1 MSWYKDWFSS
11 EGYLKVYSHRDDVEA
26 EILAELIMKN
36 INLNN
41 DASVLDMACGA
52 GRHSIALAKRGFK
65 VTAVDLSE
73 RLLIE
78 ARKNSQIAGVE
89 INYMLSDIREF
100 NSEYKFDLALNL
112 FTSIGYFDEDN
123 ENFSVIKK
131 AYDLLKK
138 NGYFVLDYFNKD
150 YLVKNLVPTS
160 VISVNGDRIVQNR
173 SIKGNRVVK
182 NITIAKNSQV
192 NEFYES
198 VRLFSF
204 DELSETLSKTGFKIE
219 KVLGDFKGNIF
230 DKTISSRIIFIAKK

>member
-1 MSWYKDWFSS
+1 MNWYKDWFNS
-11 EGYLKVYSHRDDVEA
+11 EDYLKVYSHRDDAEA

-36 INLNN
+36 ISLNA
-41 DASVLDMACGA
+41 DASVIDMACGA

-89 INYMLSDIREF
+89 IKYILSDIRDF
-100 NSEYKFDLALNL
+100 SSEQPFDLALNL
-112 FTSIGYFDEDN
+112 FTSIGYFDEDK
-123 ENFSVIKK
+123 ENFAVIKK
-131 AYDLLKK
+131 AYDFLKK

-173 SIKGNRVVK
+173 SIKGGRVVK
-182 NITIAKNSQV
+182 NITIAKNGKV

-204 DELSETLSKTGFKIE
+204 DELSETLIKTGFIIE
-219 KVLGDFKGNIF
+219 KVLGDFKGNLF
-230 DKTISSRIIFIAKK
+230 NKTTSSRIIFIAQK